1 MERPTVSAP
10 ADAALDEPPV
20 VHSAGEARGAP
31 SPFSSLPRA
40 NLWST
45 AVEQIRGLVD
55 SGRLAPGDRLPGERD
70 LCLQLGISRV
80 SLREA
85 IRVLESAGYLAVKPG
100 RGTFVLAPPA
110 PAAADP
116 LAAWLREHDDLV
128 RQLFELRLLVEP
140 GVAALAAERHDGGTL
155 AALAATIDE
164 LAAAAAADDLPR
176 AIAADA
182 GFHRAL
188 AGATGNA
195 MVGELVPRM
204 MQAIGEERRASLAVP
219 GQLDRAVAGHRA
231 ILAAVRA
238 HDGPA
243 AEDAMRRHLR
253 DALHYIDRWLRGSA
267 ECQVP
272 GAE

>member
-155 AALAATIDE
+155 AALAATID
-164 LAAAAAADDLPR
+164 
-176 AIAADA
+176 
-182 GFHRAL
+182 AL